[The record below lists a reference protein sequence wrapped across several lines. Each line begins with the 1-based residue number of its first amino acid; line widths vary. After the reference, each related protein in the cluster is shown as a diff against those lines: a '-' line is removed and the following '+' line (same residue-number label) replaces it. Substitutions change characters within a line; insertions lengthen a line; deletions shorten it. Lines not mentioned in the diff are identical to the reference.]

1 MNEPK
6 SEELIHAEELINEGK
21 TKEALEIV
29 RKYQQT
35 GWTYY
40 FSFNYDKALKIAIQS
55 KELIEKIGK
64 ESDYATN
71 FYLLG
76 HIYLFM
82 GNYKKSLNYGMK
94 CMEIAKNL
102 DDRAFYASSLWFLAL
117 YNQLTGNS
125 IKAIEF
131 SKKSLSINK
140 IRPHTKAA
148 NLNLLSNIHFWEGA
162 FIESL
167 KYAEEGIQIAEEI
180 EADNTLTELYYLK
193 ALVLSF
199 MNDFDRAKEFLLKSL
214 ELSPPPTPWVNLY
227 RAWALL
233 GIIFIFIEENSINEV
248 EKYLEILKKFADKTN
263 SKSIFRIYNVTKGI
277 TLFQSSRTRDRAEA
291 EKLFKAEIDRSLHNE
306 PYPVSYMYA
315 LYSLILL
322 YIEELRSSNDLKVL
336 EDLNPLITLMYEKA
350 EQLHSNLFLSE
361 GKIFQA
367 KIEIILQNIDNARRL
382 LTEAQEI
389 AESSNNHFFAQMISE
404 EHDRLLE
411 LQDNQEKLESLQ
423 KTKIERIKLA
433 SLKGRISITQREDLN
448 ENPELIPEIPVL
460 LLIIGQGGVLL
471 FSYPFTSEWKHDTEI
486 FGSFLSAFTS
496 FSDEFFSK
504 GLDRAKFGE
513 DTLLMHSVGNYSIGY
528 LYKGQ
533 SYPAKQKLTTFA
545 QEIQVNTS
553 IWQNFEKFVK
563 TSQVAEVRD
572 LPQIEN
578 LIKDI
583 FILS

>member
-404 EHDRLLE
+404 EHDYLLE
-411 LQDNQEKLESLQ
+411 LQDQEKLETLQ
-423 KTKIERIKLA
+423 NTKLESINLA
-433 SLKGRISITQREDLN
+433 SLKGRLSITQRDNSESTLDLK
-448 ENPELIPEIPVL
+448 PEIPVL
-460 LLIIGQGGVLL
+460 LLIIAEGGILL
-471 FSYPFTSEWKHDTEI
+471 FSYPFTDEWKHDTEI
-486 FGSFLSAFTS
+486 FGSFLSAFST

-504 GLDRAKFGE
+504 GLDRVKFGE
-513 DTLLMHSVGNYSIGY
+513 DTLLMQSIDNYSIGY

-533 SYPAKQKLTTFA
+533 TYPAKQKLTTF
-545 QEIQVNTS
+545 VNQIKETTM
-553 IWQNFEKFVK
+553 IWRNLEDFYK
-563 TSQVAEVRD
+563 TSRVAEVKD

-578 LIKDI
+578 LIQEI
-583 FILS
+583 FVA